1 MLNLGNLK
9 KATGSTKDKRRVG
22 RGKGSGM
29 GNQATR
35 GHDGQLGR
43 GSKRHPYAGF
53 EGGQMRLIRILPKRG
68 FYNPHRIEFA
78 VVNLTALDEHFNA
91 NDEVTFEKMVEAG
104 IVKNFKL
111 PVKVLARGEIT
122 KPLTVRAH
130 HFSVAAKEQ
139 IEKAGGKAV
148 IEVE

>member
-9 KATGSTKDKRRVG
+9 KATGSTTDKRRVG

-53 EGGQMRLIRILPKRG
+53 EGGQMRLVRILPKRG
-68 FYNPHRIEFA
+68 FFNPHRIEFA
-78 VVNLTALDEHFNA
+78 VVNLTALEKAFNA
-91 NDEVTFEKMVEAG
+91 NDEVTYEKMVEAG
-104 IVKNFKL
+104 VVKNFKL
-111 PVKVLARGEIT
+111 PVKILARGEIT
-122 KPLTVRAH
+122 KPLTVHAH
-130 HFSVAAKEQ
+130 HFSAAAKEM
-139 IEKAGGKAV
+139 IEKAGGKA
-148 IEVE
+148 IEVI